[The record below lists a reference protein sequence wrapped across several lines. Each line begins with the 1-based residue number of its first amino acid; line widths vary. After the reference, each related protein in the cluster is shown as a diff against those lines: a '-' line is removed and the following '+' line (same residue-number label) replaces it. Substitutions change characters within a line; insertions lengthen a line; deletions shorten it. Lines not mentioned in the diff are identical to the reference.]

1 MNGEE
6 LLASEELKRQLRAI
20 KRKSAIGDEAADE
33 GWFTSR
39 RACRLVMKAVQ
50 REMNAVR

>member
-20 KRKSAIGDEAADE
+20 KERLEKEKRHWDEAADE

-39 RACRLVMKAVQ
+39 RACR
-50 REMNAVR
+50 